1 MNQDRVVEHQPA
13 DSYELAS
20 DQPKA
25 MDSPDLC
32 VHSGDNANIV
42 EILHNYISAM
52 LYALRLPKIMSHQLI
67 FMPFAPCD
75 SVADTLAQ
83 TSTRFNTFLFVL
95 SSIVRQ

>member
-13 DSYELAS
+13 DSCELAS

-42 EILHNYISAM
+42 EILSQLYICCAVRTQVAKDYESSTDF
-52 LYALRLPKIMSHQLI
+52 YAFCTM
-67 FMPFAPCD
+67 
-75 SVADTLAQ
+75 
-83 TSTRFNTFLFVL
+83 
-95 SSIVRQ
+95 